1 MLFPSV
7 QFGIFFP
14 IALALSWALM
24 SRPHL
29 WKPFILVASYIFYAA
44 ASPIFCLL
52 LGGVTLWNYGAAR
65 LIHRSASE
73 QRRRVLCAVAVTG
86 NLLQLG
92 FFKYYTFFAQSFA
105 RVFHDVGLGVPL
117 PLINI
122 ALPVGV
128 SFFTFQAI
136 SYTVDVKRRLI
147 EPAGLLDTAIYL
159 SFFPHLV
166 SGPIVR
172 AREFLPQLASPRDPR
187 RVAVSAGLT
196 LIGIGLVKKVV
207 IADYLGSKVVD
218 PVFAVPHAYHGPDVL
233 LAAYAYTAQIYC
245 DFSGYTDMAI
255 GLALLLGFVFPQNF
269 NSPYRSTGFQEF
281 WRRWHMTLS
290 RFLRDFLYI
299 PLGGNRGPKW
309 FMYRNLMITMLLGG
323 LWHGAGWTYV
333 IWGGL
338 HGVGVVSN
346 HAMKE
351 RFKAPR
357 TPAWLRWFVT
367 FNLVALLFIIFR
379 APSIGVAWSLFK
391 RLGSWGTPTL
401 LIAPVALAIAVTII
415 PQLLP
420 PRPFQRLQDWAG
432 RLNPA
437 ILAPALAVL
446 ILFCAA
452 TVPSDGVAPFIY
464 FRF

>member
-14 IALALSWALM
+14 IVLALSWALM
-24 SRPHL
+24 SRPAL
-29 WKPFILVASYIFYAA
+29 WKPFILVASYVFYAA

-172 AREFLPQLASPRDPR
+172 AREFLPQLA
-187 RVAVSAGLT
+187 A
-196 LIGIGLVKKVV
+196 
-207 IADYLGSKVVD
+207 
-218 PVFAVPHAYHGPDVL
+218 HA
-233 LAAYAYTAQIYC
+233 T
-245 DFSGYTDMAI
+245 
-255 GLALLLGFVFPQNF
+255 
-269 NSPYRSTGFQEF
+269 
-281 WRRWHMTLS
+281 
-290 RFLRDFLYI
+290 
-299 PLGGNRGPKW
+299 
-309 FMYRNLMITMLLGG
+309 
-323 LWHGAGWTYV
+323 
-333 IWGGL
+333 
-338 HGVGVVSN
+338 
-346 HAMKE
+346 
-351 RFKAPR
+351 
-357 TPAWLRWFVT
+357 
-367 FNLVALLFIIFR
+367 
-379 APSIGVAWSLFK
+379 
-391 RLGSWGTPTL
+391 
-401 LIAPVALAIAVTII
+401 PVAS
-415 PQLLP
+415 P
-420 PRPFQRLQDWAG
+420 
-432 RLNPA
+432 
-437 ILAPALAVL
+437 
-446 ILFCAA
+446 
-452 TVPSDGVAPFIY
+452 
-464 FRF
+464 